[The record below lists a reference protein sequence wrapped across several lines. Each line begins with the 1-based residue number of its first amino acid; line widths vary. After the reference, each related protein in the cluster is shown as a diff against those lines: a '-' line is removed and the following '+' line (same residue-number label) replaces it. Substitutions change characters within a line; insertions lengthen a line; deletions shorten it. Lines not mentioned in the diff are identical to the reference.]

1 MNKYEKIG
9 LLQRKFE
16 KLDPNASLQTIYAR
30 MYGTLSARLTA
41 KQVDEMLADH
51 GIEIPEEK
59 NVW

>member
-30 MYGTLSARLTA
+30 MYGTLSARITH

-59 NVW
+59 NV

>member
-30 MYGTLSARLTA
+30 MYGTLSARITD
-41 KQVDEMLADH
+41 KQVDEMLEDH

-59 NVW
+59 NV